1 MRGMKTFSMILVP
14 VMIRASMTLV
24 SSCVTIILVP
34 LHRPPIRLR
43 FRRSIIGA
51 PTFSSSLCGGNPAK
65 CMEFRYS
72 LGYNNSVSPAS
83 LPCGTASSELRVWNI
98 EVVWLRS
105 RASKHKRS
113 FIGASSRGIL
123 NREWAVLPAGS
134 SKAVMPEDAT
144 TKTIFASERKAHVM
158 VFQRKVFPVPP

>member
-51 PTFSSSLCGGNPAK
+51 STFSSSLCGGNLTK
-65 CMEFRYS
+65 CREFRYS
-72 LGYNNSVSPAS
+72 LGYNNSVS
-83 LPCGTASSELRVWNI
+83 LPRC
-98 EVVWLRS
+98 
-105 RASKHKRS
+105 H
-113 FIGASSRGIL
+113 
-123 NREWAVLPAGS
+123 AVLPRLSLESGIQRWSGMCTDELFSGS
-134 SKAVMPEDAT
+134 TSSAT
-144 TKTIFASERKAHVM
+144 PILPSPIFRSQVE
-158 VFQRKVFPVPP
+158 KV